1 MLLEFGFEFMADK
14 DRGLSMNIVKK
25 SFIPIAAKEKRADES
40 YLVSCE
46 KRIQLMAGTTDV
58 REKWKFGTTI
68 IFREKWKE

>member
-14 DRGLSMNIVKK
+14 DRGNMVKN

-46 KRIQLMAGTTDV
+46 KRIQLIAGTTDV
-58 REKWKFGTTI
+58 REK
-68 IFREKWKE
+68 

>member
-14 DRGLSMNIVKK
+14 DRGNMVKK

-46 KRIQLMAGTTDV
+46 KRIQLIAGTTDV
-58 REKWKFGTTI
+58 REK
-68 IFREKWKE
+68 